1 MESSERQ
8 ESVQAVAKELAQE
21 FNVDALATPV
31 VCTGGQCDGD
41 RAFATRI
48 LTRALLQVRELG
60 TQIQTVAL
68 QMDGIRTQV
77 NQIQDQIPGLDQQTK
92 DLLEGAEALE
102 KMYKRID
109 HLALLVES
117 VAATVADVN
126 GHMEEAERELT
137 MAALQPLQAVLGSL
151 KMTSRD
157 LGRHKDTQR
166 TNCTPPPFP
175 VLPLESGLSF
185 KLYNSSS
192 SMSQSN
198 EHESSI
204 KELLETLGG
213 RPEDIQPKHFTDL
226 SAAFIAAVANAPAGE
241 GQEAVRAQQKEYLAR
256 CASLLSKEPSAEES
270 QDEDSFPLLQV
281 QGAILK
287 SLLRM
292 VINDSPFS
300 DALLDSEAYPII
312 LRLPGF
318 ASTFPAA
325 SDADSKSP
333 SASSLTAAVPTG
345 VKMTRFR
352 DLKPMVAILLA
363 KTFETASDK
372 DHARDRSAEIVLVDI
387 GSDKIKMRTAGFQA
401 LGVIVQADLAI
412 GCGILNKEGLLVE
425 LMDCIELEPEHIQ
438 ITFTETLSMACADA
452 KTRTSIGQHCT
463 DFLKSIVLKGATKD
477 HHLKGAAA
485 VTLTKISLAE
495 SRKDPSVG
503 LNGLG
508 GDSSSTS
515 KGDGSSAEEEAQLAK
530 LFSALLKDDKND
542 GNSAIQVN
550 AVEGLAYASIQPAV
564 KHLIISDKALLLS
577 LFQLGEDTKSNPLK
591 YGLIIIFN
599 NLTAF
604 RKRLSPE
611 QEQMIKLKKMAGQLP
626 KSESGRMQGQDID
639 DPLDDEPV
647 VNQRNIALVKLGIMP
662 ALHAIGHQASEN
674 IRQSLA
680 QVLRNLITP
689 SETRGLLVQQGVVR
703 LLIPMAVVSQSQA
716 PVSGSTKTAATQA
729 LAKLSITLDPRLTFK
744 NQRIPEL
751 VKPLIW
757 LLDSTDQ
764 LCQFESLMALTNLGS
779 MGDVQV
785 LSLIVQEG
793 GIEKMENLQFSEHN
807 LVRRAAT
814 EALCNMIFFEPV
826 FELYSDPKKSTNKI
840 HLLLALCDAD
850 DFMTRRAA
858 SGALAVLSTS
868 ADVCGMI
875 MKQERGLEIL
885 RSLITLGVAE
895 SKEQAD
901 EVEAKAIEDVMADQ
915 EATVVDHAV
924 AVGRMDEL
932 RHRGAECFKNLV
944 TIGGKDISEKIA
956 AQGGIQQL
964 ASLIQTSQN
973 EAVRY
978 CAMEALKVM
987 SDQGIRLTRA
997 QTQE

>member
-21 FNVDALATPV
+21 FNVDSLATPV
-31 VCTGGQCDGD
+31 
-41 RAFATRI
+41 
-48 LTRALLQVRELG
+48 VRELG

-77 NQIQDQIPGLDQQTK
+77 NQIQDQIPGLNQQTK

-102 KMYKRID
+102 QMYKRID

-126 GHMEEAERELT
+126 GHMDEAERELT
-137 MAALQPLQAVLGSL
+137 MTALQPLQAVLESL
-151 KMTSRD
+151 KMVRP
-157 LGRHKDTQR
+157 LACLHFAYVHYQR
-166 TNCTPPPFP
+166 PEEFP
-175 VLPLESGLSF
+175 AGSGLSF
-185 KLYNSSS
+185 KRLHNSSS
-192 SMSQSN
+192 SMSKSS
-198 EHESSI
+198 EHESGI
-204 KELLETLGG
+204 KELLDTLGG
-213 RPEDIQPKHFTDL
+213 TPQDIQPKHIADL
-226 SAAFIAAVANAPAGE
+226 SAALIAAVANAATAE
-241 GQEAVRAQQKEYLAR
+241 EQDAVRAQQKEYLTR
-256 CASLLSKEPSAEES
+256 CASILSKEPSAEES

-300 DALLDSEAYPII
+300 DALLDSNAYQII

-318 ASTFPAA
+318 ASTYPA
-325 SDADSKSP
+325 SDADSKSLP
-333 SASSLTAAVPTG
+333 PSSLTAAAATG

-363 KTFETASDK
+363 KAFETASNK
-372 DHARDRSAEIVLVDI
+372 EHARDRSAEIVLVDI

-401 LGVIVQADLAI
+401 LGVIVQADMTI

-463 DFLKSIVLKGATKD
+463 EFLKSIVSKGATKD

-508 GDSSSTS
+508 GDSSSAS
-515 KGDGSSAEEEAQLAK
+515 KGNTSSAEEETQLAK

-626 KSESGRMQGQDID
+626 KSESGRTQGQDND
-639 DPLDDEPV
+639 DPLDDESV

-689 SETRGLLVQQGVVR
+689 PETRGLLVQQGVVR

-716 PVSGSTKTAATQA
+716 PVSESTKTAATQA

-785 LSLIVQEG
+785 LSLIVHEG

-840 HLLLALCDAD
+840 HLMLALCDAD

-868 ADVCGMI
+868 ADVCTMV
-875 MKQERGLEIL
+875 MKQERGPEIL
-885 RSLITLGVAE
+885 RSLVTLGVAE
-895 SKEQAD
+895 SKEQVD

-932 RHRGAECFKNLV
+932 RHRGAECFKNLI

-964 ASLIQTSQN
+964 ANLIQTSQN

-978 CAMEALKVM
+978 CAMEALKAM
-987 SDQGIRLTRA
+987 SEQGIRLTK
-997 QTQE
+997 E

>member
-1 MESSERQ
+1 
-8 ESVQAVAKELAQE
+8 
-21 FNVDALATPV
+21 
-31 VCTGGQCDGD
+31 
-41 RAFATRI
+41 
-48 LTRALLQVRELG
+48 
-60 TQIQTVAL
+60 
-68 QMDGIRTQV
+68 
-77 NQIQDQIPGLDQQTK
+77 
-92 DLLEGAEALE
+92 
-102 KMYKRID
+102 
-109 HLALLVES
+109 
-117 VAATVADVN
+117 
-126 GHMEEAERELT
+126 
-137 MAALQPLQAVLGSL
+137 
-151 KMTSRD
+151 
-157 LGRHKDTQR
+157 
-166 TNCTPPPFP
+166 
-175 VLPLESGLSF
+175 
-185 KLYNSSS
+185 
-192 SMSQSN
+192 MSKTN

-204 KELLETLGG
+204 KELLETLAGSS
-213 RPEDIQPKHFTDL
+213 EDIQPKHVADL
-226 SAAFIAAVANAPAGE
+226 STSLITAVANAAAPE
-241 GQEAVRAQQKEYLAR
+241 GQATVRAQQKEYLAR
-256 CASLLSKEPSAEES
+256 CASLLSKEPSAAES
-270 QDEDSFPLLQV
+270 PDEDSFPLLQV

-300 DALLDSEAYPII
+300 DALLDSAAYPVI

-318 ASTFPAA
+318 ASTYSA
-325 SDADSKSP
+325 SDADPKSP
-333 SASSLTAAVPTG
+333 PSTSVTSAAATG
-345 VKMTRFR
+345 VKATRFR

-363 KTFETASDK
+363 KTFETTSNK
-372 DHARDRSAEIVLVDI
+372 NHARDRSAEIVLVDI

-401 LGVIVQADLAI
+401 LGIIVQADMTI
-412 GCGILNKEGLLVE
+412 GCEILNKEGLLVE

-452 KTRTSIGQHCT
+452 KTRTAIGQHCT
-463 DFLKSIVLKGATKD
+463 EFLKSIVLKGATKD

-508 GDSSSTS
+508 GDSSSAS
-515 KGDGSSAEEEAQLAK
+515 KGSASSAEEEAQLAK

-626 KSESGRMQGQDID
+626 KSESGRTQGQDND
-639 DPLDDEPV
+639 DPLDDEAV

-662 ALHAIGHQASEN
+662 SLHAIGHQASEN

-680 QVLRNLITP
+680 Q
-689 SETRGLLVQQGVVR
+689 
-703 LLIPMAVVSQSQA
+703 A
-716 PVSGSTKTAATQA
+716 PVSESTKTAATQA

-868 ADVCGMI
+868 ADVCAMI
-875 MKQERGLEIL
+875 TKQERGLEIL

-895 SKEQAD
+895 SKEQVD

-932 RHRGAECFKNLV
+932 RHRGAECFKNLI

-964 ASLIQTSQN
+964 ANLIQTSQN

-978 CAMEALKVM
+978 CAMEALKAM
-987 SDQGIRLTRA
+987 SEQGIKL
-997 QTQE
+997 QS